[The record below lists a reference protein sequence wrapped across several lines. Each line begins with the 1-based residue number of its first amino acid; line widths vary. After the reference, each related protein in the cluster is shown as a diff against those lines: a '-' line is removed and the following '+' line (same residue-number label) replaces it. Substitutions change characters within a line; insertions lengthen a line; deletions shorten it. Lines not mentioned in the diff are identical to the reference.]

1 MVRVIRGLGEVE
13 ALRDVWSR
21 WRGHRDADIDVF
33 RTVLRHASDAAEPFI
48 FVVERDGRPDAILI
62 GNRSTRTLRRKIAY
76 VTMRVPRV
84 RVLSFQ
90 YSGLLGN
97 NSEENSELLIR
108 GVLASLRNKQIDVA
122 ILGYIRHDSPLSVF
136 ARQVPPAIMRGDRFA
151 DVQTHCLMN
160 LPGSVDAVF
169 SGLSGD
175 HRKKLRAEA
184 KKFEAE
190 FPGKLAIRRFD
201 GPDQVSELMRDAER
215 AAATTY
221 QRALGVGFSNNDVIR
236 DLLTLEAEK
245 GWLRGYILYIDDR
258 PCAFWIGNVY
268 NSVFLSDFLGHDPA
282 YAKYSPGN
290 YLLTHVIKELCA
302 DGIAAVDFG
311 VGEALYKQRF
321 GRTTWQENEIFLY
334 ALTLKGMQAKALHMG
349 AGYVSIVGKRLLGAD
364 LTARLKRLWRNHLT
378 RSGPKA

>member
-1 MVRVIRGLGEVE
+1 MVRVIRTLNEVE
-13 ALRDVWSR
+13 ELRAVWIA
-21 WRGHRDADIDVF
+21 WRGHRDADIDVY

-48 FVVERDGRPDAILI
+48 FVVERAGRPDAILI
-62 GNRSTRTLRRKIAY
+62 GNRSLRTLRKKIAY

-108 GVLASLRNKQIDVA
+108 GVLASLRDKQVDVA
-122 ILGYIRHDSPLSVF
+122 ILGYIRHDSPLYTF
-136 ARQVPPAIMRGDRFA
+136 ARQLPPAVMRGNRFA
-151 DVQTHCLMN
+151 DLQTHCFMH

-201 GPDQVSELMRDAER
+201 GLDQVPGLMRDAEQV
-215 AAATTY
+215 AATTY
-221 QRALGVGFSNNDVIR
+221 QRALGVGFSNSDLIR
-236 DLLTLEAEK
+236 DLLTLEADK
-245 GWLRGYILYIDDR
+245 GWLRGYILYIGDR

-268 NSVFLSDFLGHDPA
+268 NNVFLSDFLGHDPA

-290 YLLTHVIKELCA
+290 YLLTYVIKELCG
-302 DGIAAVDFG
+302 DGVAAVDFG
-311 VGEALYKQRF
+311 IGDALYKQRF
-321 GRTTWQENEIFLY
+321 GRTTWQESEIFLY
-334 ALTLKGMQAKALHMG
+334 ATTSKGLQAKALHMG
-349 AGYVSIVGKRLLGAD
+349 AGYVSIIGKRVLGTD
-364 LTARLKRLWRNHLT
+364 LTARLKRLWRKHLT
-378 RSGPKA
+378 PSGPKA